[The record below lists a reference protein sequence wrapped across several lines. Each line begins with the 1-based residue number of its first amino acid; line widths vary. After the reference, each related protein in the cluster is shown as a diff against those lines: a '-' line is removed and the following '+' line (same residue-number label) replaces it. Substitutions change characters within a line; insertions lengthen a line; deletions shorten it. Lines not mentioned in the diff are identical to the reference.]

1 MTGIPPAR
9 AEAAACC
16 SKMQC
21 QRGLDEDAMTKDDR
35 DILELLKDELAFI
48 QKGGYGR
55 SVRTPWLPKSI
66 FQDSLSCLNYGY
78 PYRAHPCSE
87 CHLLDFV
94 PPEDRSQIV
103 PCHHIPLDKAGDTI
117 EELESEGRE
126 LRAQNLVR

>member
-1 MTGIPPAR
+1 MA
-9 AEAAACC
+9 
-16 SKMQC
+16 
-21 QRGLDEDAMTKDDR
+21 KDDR
-35 DILELLKDELAFI
+35 DILEILQEELDFI
-48 QKGGYGR
+48 EKGGYGR

-94 PPEDRSQIV
+94 APEDRSQTV

-117 EELESEGRE
+117 EELESDGPEYRM
-126 LRAQNLVR
+126 QNLVREWLRSQINQIQTERTNAFCRNAD